1 MQPFYKDGITII
13 TLSTIVL
20 GCLGMTLKLIFKS
33 KCTSLNFCYG
43 LCQIQRAVEY
53 ETDLLPDIIPPNN
66 TTV

>member
-20 GCLGMTLKLIFKS
+20 ACLGMTLKLIFKS

-43 LCQIQRAVEY
+43 LCQIQRAVEF
-53 ETDLLPDIIPPNN
+53 ETELNDIIPPNN